1 MPSTSLSPRSSW
13 AARALPI
20 QCRWLA
26 YAQTMQ
32 VGLQVR
38 IWVNWLVQMTREIK
52 ILKRPYL
59 YLEEKVNQERAMN
72 AESDLL
78 DNDKPVE

>member
-1 MPSTSLSPRSSW
+1 
-13 AARALPI
+13 
-20 QCRWLA
+20 
-26 YAQTMQ
+26 MQ